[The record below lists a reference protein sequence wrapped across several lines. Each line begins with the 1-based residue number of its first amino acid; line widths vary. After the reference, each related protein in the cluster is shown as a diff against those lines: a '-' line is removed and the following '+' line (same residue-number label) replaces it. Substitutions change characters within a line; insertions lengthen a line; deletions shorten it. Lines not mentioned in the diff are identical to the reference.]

1 MIFKCTNKKNPLV
14 IHRCRNDYL
23 RCRFDQV
30 PKWLELTRNMF
41 NAVGLLDAP
50 TDSVIDNGI
59 IYKLICLIFFMVKVY
74 YLVSTSFLAH
84 LAFRP
89 CELFAITFHLSS
101 VNISH
106 CNLLLKNHRANC
118 NQTLVE
124 WSLHGPLPKLCPVIP
139 ISNQDGLLANK

>member
-14 IHRCRNDYL
+14 IH

-89 CELFAITFHLSS
+89 CELLPSLFICRPSTFHIVISSSKTTGPIAAKLWWNGHWTALFQNCVRWSRLST
-101 VNISH
+101 
-106 CNLLLKNHRANC
+106 KMAA
-118 NQTLVE
+118 
-124 WSLHGPLPKLCPVIP
+124 KLER
-139 ISNQDGLLANK
+139 GKRGY